1 MPNADGFKL
10 ETLHTCPGRAVFAER
25 DGSLYIGRNYEIHRS
40 TDGGATWSFET
51 AMPRPF
57 SRRVAEH
64 SRLLCRALRQEVR
77 AMTRLADGTYI
88 AASKKGIHVARPG
101 ERLMRDC
108 HVEGIVGRLKPPMMI
123 GVGPQ
128 ERVVWGEYSTT
139 NRDRPEVRIYASDDR
154 GRSFHVAYTFPC
166 NDVRHIHNIFFDEKG
181 GHYWVLTGDHGE
193 EPGFGRL
200 SADFKTFEWLV
211 RGKQDYRAV
220 CAFDFGD
227 HFIYG
232 TDTEHEP
239 NFVIRLDKNTGRCER
254 IAPLAGTCIYACRFG
269 GIYALS
275 TTVEISQANPSREA
289 TLLLSRDGDRWEQ
302 VLADRKDMLP
312 QKLFQWGSL
321 VLPRGESDA
330 QRLIVSGQA
339 LRRLDGKTRVIAVS

>member
-1 MPNADGFKL
+1 MSRTDGY
-10 ETLHTCPGRAVFAER
+10 TLKTIHTCPGRAVFAER
-25 DGSLYIGRNYEIHRS
+25 DGALYVGRNYEIHRS
-40 TDGGATWSFET
+40 TDGGATWTLET

-57 SRRVAEH
+57 SRRVAEC

-77 AMTRLADGTYI
+77 AMTRLCDGSYI
-88 AASKKGIHVARPG
+88 AASKKGIHYARPG

-108 HVEGIVGRLKPPMMI
+108 RVEGTVGRLKPPMMI
-123 GVGPQ
+123 GVGPN

-139 NRDRPEVRIYASDDR
+139 NRDRPEVRLYASDDR
-154 GRSFHVAYTFPC
+154 GATFHIVYAFPAD
-166 NDVRHIHNIFFDEKG
+166 DVRHIHNIFYDAKG
-181 GHYWVLTGDHGE
+181 GHYWVLTGDHGA
-193 EPGFGRL
+193 EPGFIRI
-200 SADFKTFEWLV
+200 SADFKSSDWLV

-239 NFVIRLDKNTGRCER
+239 NFVMRLNKRTGHAER

-269 GIYALS
+269 GLYALS
-275 TTVEISQANPSREA
+275 TTVEISKANPSRDA
-289 TLLLSRDGDRWEQ
+289 TLLLSRDGDRWQ
-302 VLADRKDMLP
+302 TVMTARKDLLP

-321 VLPRGESDA
+321 ILPRGESD
-330 QRLIVSGQA
+330 QERLIVSGQA
-339 LRRLDGKTRVIAVS
+339 LRRLDGKTQVIEVS